1 MIFMEHLNISCCHN
15 NEIGRLDMCG
25 CAHWSDVGLGGSDT
39 SLLGTKC
46 DLRMSLGLQSVIE
59 WSRNKPV
66 QKEKI
71 RATFFCKNEFMFLF
85 AQSTV
90 TKYFKKIGE

>member
-1 MIFMEHLNISCCHN
+1 
-15 NEIGRLDMCG
+15 MCG
-25 CAHWSDVGLGGSDT
+25 CAQWSDVGLGGSDA

-59 WSRNKPV
+59 WSKNKPV

-90 TKYFKKIGE
+90 TKYFKKLENEYSNK

>member
-59 WSRNKPV
+59 WSRNNPV

-85 AQSTV
+85 A
-90 TKYFKKIGE
+90 

>member
-1 MIFMEHLNISCCHN
+1 MIFMEHLIISYRHN

-25 CAHWSDVGLGGSDT
+25 WAQWSEVGLGGSDT

-46 DLRMSLGLQSVIE
+46 DLRMSLRLQSVIE

-71 RATFFCKNEFMFLF
+71 TATFFCKRPL
-85 AQSTV
+85 
-90 TKYFKKIGE
+90 